1 MDPAVVVEELCARID
16 RLDPMLRTF
25 TPEPGRYARLVAEAR
40 ALASTSALTPAPAP
54 HSGGRDRPLY
64 GVPVG
69 VKDVLHVD
77 GLPTHAGSALPP
89 GVLAGPE
96 ATAVRRL
103 RRAGALIAGK
113 TVTSEFALG
122 APGPTRNPHDPGR
135 TPGGSSSGSAAAVA
149 AGLVPLALGT
159 QTLGSVI
166 RPAAYCGVVGFRPS
180 YGRIPPDG
188 LVACAPSLDTVG
200 VLARDPAEA
209 ARAAALLCDGWQPLP
224 GPGGLP
230 APVLG
235 VPQSYLAPVEPAAL
249 AVFEAVLGGLGL
261 TVRRLDPP
269 GGLESVVEAVEVVTR
284 YELAREHRE
293 LFQRFGRLLRPATAA
308 AIRYGQEI
316 TTPEYAAALRDLARH
331 RRRLAELTTAEGID
345 LWATPAATGPPPP
358 GLESTGDP
366 VMSTPWSA
374 AGWPAV
380 TLPTAPLGDL
390 PLGLQL
396 IAPTLRDEHLLA
408 WAAAIAPGTGG
419 RAAPGRAGA
428 G

>member
-1 MDPAVVVEELCARID
+1 MHPAGVDPMDVGPEGEGADPEGVVEELCARID
-16 RLDPMLRTF
+16 RLDPLLRTF
-25 TPEPGRYARLVAEAR
+25 TPEPGRYARLAAEAR
-40 ALASTSALTPAPAP
+40 TLAHRP
-54 HSGGRDRPLY
+54 DRPDRPPLY

-103 RRAGALIAGK
+103 RRAGALVAGK
-113 TVTSEFALG
+113 TVTAEFALG
-122 APGPTRNPHDPGR
+122 APGPTRNPHDPTR

-166 RPAAYCGVVGFRPS
+166 RPAAYCGVVGFRPT

-188 LVACAPSLDTVG
+188 MIACAPSLDTIG
-200 VLARDPAEA
+200 VLASGVAGA
-209 ARAAALLCDGWQPLP
+209 ARAAALLCDGWTPVA
-224 GPGGLP
+224 GELP

-235 VPQSYLAPVEPAAL
+235 VPEPYLAPVDPAAL
-249 AVFEAVLGGLGL
+249 AVFETVLGELGL
-261 TVRRLDPP
+261 TVRRLTPA
-269 GGLESVVEAVEVVTR
+269 GGLEAVVEAVEVVTR
-284 YELAREHRE
+284 YELARVHEE
-293 LFQRFGRLLRPATAA
+293 LFPRFGRLYRPETAA
-308 AIRYGQEI
+308 AIRHGQEI
-316 TTPEYAAALRDLARH
+316 TTAEYAAAQRDLTRH
-331 RRRLAELTTAEGID
+331 RRDLTALTATEGID
-345 LWATPAATGPPPP
+345 VWATPAATGAAPS

-374 AGWPAV
+374 LGWPAL
-380 TLPTAPLGDL
+380 TLPTTPPDAL

-396 IAPTLRDEHLLA
+396 IAPAHHDERLLT
-408 WAAAIAPGTGG
+408 WAGDWAT
-419 RAAPGRAGA
+419 
-428 G
+428 